1 MAFPGAYS
9 KFSFAC
15 VRMGCW
21 EWMLIVMQRRLIL
34 VFKSTFTT
42 HFRQATRRLDR
53 LCGVVRGL
61 ERAEVEVQGGEV

>member
-1 MAFPGAYS
+1 
-9 KFSFAC
+9 
-15 VRMGCW
+15 MGCW